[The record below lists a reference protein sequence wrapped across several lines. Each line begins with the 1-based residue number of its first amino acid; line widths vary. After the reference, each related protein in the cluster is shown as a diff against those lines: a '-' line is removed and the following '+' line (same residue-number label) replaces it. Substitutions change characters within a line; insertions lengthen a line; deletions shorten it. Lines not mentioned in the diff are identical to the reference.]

1 MADNY
6 TYVINQTENQSL
18 SLNHV
23 YANRDD
29 PFPNSAFTDTSVN
42 PVLKNPGLNTNDQD
56 SANFFEIRNAPTSV
70 GSNDEPIISG
80 HTKTRLVNRIIP
92 SSNQSTLANY
102 AKNKQETSSYKIR
115 VYDRN
120 ASITGQLLAGSTGP
134 GMDLESK
141 DYFVLIN
148 PEIRGD
154 DGAVKNRPHF
164 AKIKRLT
171 TYDYYGDGFEFEP
184 RYPTSIPKDTN
195 FEIYEGPAKTDTSV
209 VAVSYGLRG
218 KTDTTSGRTSLFDK
232 YDVSSTVSR
241 PTWYFYED
249 RLQHKNQLDYNTKYQ
264 LTTCRWFSDW
274 AARGAIRSSTINTVT
289 LYQTTYKTAVNASY
303 NGWTNADIGRSV
315 FSGIGAGLVEW
326 IGNIASFDNSANT
339 ITLDYPRRTLPTN
352 AGLSNVDIYVGR
364 DIQQT
369 IFLTEQEYGVNITD
383 LGDIKHNGIL
393 IDNNRSEDTTRAS
406 FQNISGGT
414 DVDTDT
420 VYNFAPDRWGYAF
433 RNYSRSSED
442 KTSSHPDTFP
452 TGSYR
457 FNHGNFIGPSRYL
470 YYKSSH
476 LKNNIVD
483 PILESSVNFPRN
495 KMSQIARAKV
505 FDISGI
511 QHLKL
516 KEDHSF
522 VVRTTLHTSSLG
534 QYKLPFKAT
543 SITGNKIRLSK
554 LTENFDV
561 RKDDFLKV
569 NDLIRVENN
578 YYIISAFDSPA
589 IVNEMIVQDIT
600 VNKIK
605 TDSETTWGNITTMP
619 SFTDVDAYVR
629 AWNGGLKGTFPLD
642 TEAVYGANHSFQR
655 LTINGN
661 TISKTNASMNDNKI
675 VLLSPEFSNHQIDID
690 YGDSVHQ
697 QIKLTSEFTAKKY
710 YQPTPISMLYYISGN
725 YAIDEEIFSGS
736 VEDINSQNKHGL
748 ISYEILGRDK
758 LSKLLGSTTNKNL
771 NHTNDIVYSTLL
783 PMLNNSVNVTI
794 DGNLI
799 ATGTTTELRIT
810 DAQFALGIVPKPFDI
825 LMDSSNN
832 LLGEISVVGPRFTG
846 AGYRQ
851 YPITLRSPNISET
864 QVTSGA
870 TVKLYRRDVGSYISG
885 VKALLSNPTLTTS
898 PTDFTS
904 IGDKGV
910 VFIDGERIAFTD
922 NGVGPITT
930 TISYSDLAYSSAI
943 GGYNKDTSLGFDIID
958 TDNIGVSDSKFAFKA
973 GLESEVTSVM
983 NEISTLSTSTYFNV
997 LDSVSQDG
1005 QTIITLSPTFPIV
1018 LGSIEDNSS
1027 DTTFSSHN
1035 SDLYIVNRNIPRSG
1049 FIHTL
1054 KNENT
1059 TQYVPRETFKYNPIQ
1074 EIRPGELK
1082 ETFTSVLNDA
1092 KINQKIMGYSSGY
1105 RINADGSINGTNYS
1119 TPNNNPIM
1127 GSNFHDEN
1135 YTGNDK
1141 LTLLPKQFPSSRS
1154 SKFVG
1159 VDTIRDIEQKDFR
1172 SKRYELLSVG
1182 DLYPESKLR
1191 YNSIFNAA
1199 SFSNYGL
1206 LTETKPQK
1214 DVNSI
1219 SHTNY
1224 TGGSFASLM
1233 NEANFKTNKINSS
1246 SILPSEIKRFGVMR
1260 LVEAT
1265 FDWHFTPIDA
1275 ESLSDIDTM
1284 PKISPQIMIYPRWS
1298 NPTDLTFTLSS
1309 ENAFNITTNQITCSG
1324 STTRTFKEG
1333 DMIFKESDGSLI
1345 ARINSATDGGNVT
1358 TNSSGVLSGSGV
1370 TVYQNVS
1377 AGTNVFKANVRIWDL
1392 CADDG
1397 FGLDSLAVGADFRH
1411 MAVYLVKGDIDKTYF
1426 QHARRLS
1433 EGGNTF
1439 KSHNIFLPII
1449 PKVFDNNGVAPN
1461 NTDNDDVRRTPFHAE
1476 ADWGLTGVTSSDK
1489 YWHYSRVINALHTQT
1504 FLSNTS
1510 QEQYKVARG
1519 THLYDNCIAVFKH
1532 LRGSISQSQGLSQR
1546 RIDTM
1551 SCLLELDTQSNYNSY
1566 NIAVSHNQLGDPD
1579 NRQQH
1584 SRNMRIDQLGSPDVA
1599 YIGTKTKISLFSGE
1613 EDYSNPPVR
1622 QHHNDANQS
1631 DGEMYQAQM
1640 IIKPTIDT
1648 TGMTENNTI
1657 EITMDANN
1665 KHNWIHYVPNLAG
1678 YYLVRAGNGRD
1689 TLKIL
1694 SHTVNDSGNHAVHTL
1709 TLNTNLTASQRYR
1722 LMRISE
1728 TTFDRTPGFIEF
1740 NKEIHTG
1747 LQYSDVVNRLDTGQK
1762 ATMGESTTD
1771 FVGEGIVSM
1780 YVLLDVDDDLDSN
1793 NKRVENIDLV
1803 EQSLELFSDG
1813 EVIDCCITDG
1823 RTTTRKN
1830 ITVSKSTSSGA
1841 ESLRF
1846 DYEGTLSGNGVV
1858 SFGKTFTITTNTD
1871 FPNGVERAYIGAT
1884 MAIGL
1889 DAEKAIN
1896 EILNENDIEV
1906 DDNERNIT
1914 FTGAIV
1920 ESTSTNTITLESEV
1934 STDVIANGDV
1944 LYNQEG
1950 KLIGIVASG
1959 QGTTTLTMSDV
1970 DYDSDSTVDVF
1981 YTPQQYEELVKY
1993 TRRPFVINTKFA
2005 ESDVFTA
2012 VNFLASKKGLEYIF
2026 KGDKI
2031 QIRDID
2037 DYSSRRLFSLRY
2049 RDGQNLLS
2057 AENNTSLFDKANKVI
2072 VIGDNVKATS
2082 EIPTDKNTRTLTH
2095 VDSNIKY
2102 AKEAQIKAEQL
2113 LALHNTK
2120 TTKVTI
2126 EIERKDK
2133 MKLMKPGDIIT
2144 LNFPNHNIPPDD
2156 YIVYEIEN
2164 AMSSISKITVGTF
2177 NKTIAERLAEMNIE
2191 RKGGFSTLLTRE
2203 VTVEVTSKTILDE
2216 IGIREVSLKTQ
2227 RTTPTGTPIGW
2238 GTLIGWTEVM
2248 NAGSDVVTTEEIGL

>member
-6 TYVINQTENQSL
+6 TYVINQTSNQSI
-18 SLNHV
+18 SLNHT
-23 YANRDD
+23 YANRNDA
-29 PFPNSAFTDTSVN
+29 FPVFAFGDTSVN

-80 HTKTRLVNRIIP
+80 HLKTRLVNRIIP
-92 SSNQSTLANY
+92 SANNQTTLANY

-115 VYDRN
+115 VHDKN
-120 ASITGQLLAGSTGP
+120 ASVTGQLLAGSTGP

-164 AKIKRLT
+164 ARIKRLT
-171 TYDYYGDGFEFEP
+171 SYDYYGDGFEFEP
-184 RYPTSIPKDTN
+184 HYPKSIPKDTN

-218 KTDTTSGRTSLFDK
+218 KTDTTSGRTFLFNK

-274 AARGAIRSSTINTVT
+274 AARGAIRSSTTDTVT
-289 LYQTTYKTAVNASY
+289 LYQTTHKTAVNTSY
-303 NGWTNADIGRSV
+303 NSWTNADIGRSV
-315 FSGIGAGLVEW
+315 FSGIGAGNVEW

-339 ITLDYPRRTLPTN
+339 ITLDYPRRTLPSSTST
-352 AGLSNVDIYVGR
+352 AIAIHVGR

-393 IDNNRSEDTTRAS
+393 VDNQRKSDIPQPLTP
-406 FQNISGGT
+406 GPT
-414 DVDTDT
+414 DFDT
-420 VYNFAPDRWGYAF
+420 VTTYVFTPDRWGYAF
-433 RNYSRSSED
+433 RNHSRSSED
-442 KTSSHPDTFP
+442 KTSAHPDTFA
-452 TGSYR
+452 TGSYK
-457 FNHGNFIGPSRYL
+457 FNHGNLTGPTRYL
-470 YYKSSH
+470 HYKSSH

-483 PILESSVNFPRN
+483 PVMESSVNFPRN

-522 VVRTTLHTSSLG
+522 VIRTALHTSSLG
-534 QYKLPFKAT
+534 QYKLPFTAT
-543 SITGNKIRLSK
+543 SVTGNKIRLNK
-554 LTENFDV
+554 ITENFDV
-561 RKDDFLKV
+561 RNDNFLKA
-569 NDLIRVENN
+569 NDMIRVGNN
-578 YYIISAFDSPA
+578 YYIISSFTAPT
-589 IVNEMIVQDIT
+589 IENEIRVQDIT

-605 TDSETTWGNITTMP
+605 TDSDTTWGNITTMP
-619 SFTDVDAYVR
+619 FFTDADAYVR

-642 TEAVYGANHSFQR
+642 TEAVYGSNTFQR

-661 TISKTNASMNDNKI
+661 TISKTNASMNNNKI
-675 VLLSPEFSNHQIDID
+675 ILLSPEFSNHQIDID

-710 YQPTPISMLYYISGN
+710 HQPTPISMLYYLSGN

-736 VEDINSQNKHGL
+736 VEDINSQNKNGM

-771 NHTNDIVYSTLL
+771 NHTNDVVYSTLS
-783 PMLNNSVNVTI
+783 PMLDNSVNVTI
-794 DGNLI
+794 DGDLT
-799 ATGTTTELRIT
+799 ATGTGTEIRVT
-810 DAQFALGIVPKPFDI
+810 DAQFNLGIVPKPFDI
-825 LMDSSNN
+825 LMDSNNN
-832 LLGEISVVGPRFTG
+832 LLGEISTVATINVRD
-846 AGYRQ
+846 

-864 QVTSGA
+864 QVNSGA

-910 VFIDGERIAFTD
+910 VFIDGEKLVFSDSGA
-922 NGVGPITT
+922 
-930 TISYSDLAYSSAI
+930 ISYSDLAYSSAS
-943 GGYNKDTSLGFDIID
+943 GGYNIDTSLGFDILD

-973 GLESEVTSVM
+973 GLENEVTSTI
-983 NEISTLSTSTYFNV
+983 NAISTLSTSTYFNV
-997 LDSVSQDG
+997 LDSSSQDG
-1005 QTIITLSPTFPIV
+1005 QTTITISPTFPII

-1027 DTTFSSHN
+1027 DTAFSSHN
-1035 SDLYIVNRNIPRSG
+1035 SDVYMVNRNIPRSG

-1074 EIRPGELK
+1074 EIKPGELK
-1082 ETFTSVLNDA
+1082 ETFTSVLNDSDT
-1092 KINQKIMGYSSGY
+1092 NQKIMGYSSGY
-1105 RINADGSINGTNYS
+1105 RINANGSINGTNYS
-1119 TPNNNPIM
+1119 TPNSNPIM

-1154 SKFVG
+1154 GTTVG

-1191 YNSIFNAA
+1191 YNNIFNAS
-1199 SFSNYGL
+1199 SFSNYGM
-1206 LTETKPQK
+1206 LTETNPQK

-1224 TGGSFASLM
+1224 TGGSFAALM

-1284 PKISPQIMIYPRWS
+1284 PKIEPQTMIYPRWS
-1298 NPTDLTFTLSS
+1298 NPTNLSFTISSLSNLIS
-1309 ENAFNITTNQITCSG
+1309 CGG
-1324 STTRTFKEG
+1324 SQRTFKEG
-1333 DMIFKESDGSLI
+1333 DMIFKQSDGSLI

-1358 TNSSGVLSGSGV
+1358 TDSSGILSGSGV
-1370 TVYQNVS
+1370 TVYQVVSGVS
-1377 AGTNVFKANVRIWDL
+1377 AFKANVRVWDL
-1392 CADDG
+1392 CADDDG
-1397 FGLDSLAVGADFRH
+1397 FGLDSLAAGADFRH
-1411 MAVYLVKGDIDKTYF
+1411 MAVYLVKGNIDKSYF
-1426 QHARRLS
+1426 QHARKLRES
-1433 EGGNTF
+1433 VNNVNKDFTP
-1439 KSHNIFLPII
+1439 HNIFLPII
-1449 PKVFDNNGVAPN
+1449 PIAFDNNGDAPTN
-1461 NTDNDDVRRTPFHAE
+1461 STNNDDVRRTPFHAE
-1476 ADWGLTGVTSSDK
+1476 DDWGLTGITSSDK
-1489 YWHYSRVINALHTQT
+1489 YWHYSRVVNALHTQT
-1504 FLSNTS
+1504 FNSNTS
-1510 QEQYKVARG
+1510 PEQYKVGRG
-1519 THLYDNCIAVFKH
+1519 THLYDNCIGVFKH

-1551 SCLLELDTQSNYNSY
+1551 SCLLELDTESNYSGYNS
-1566 NIAVSHNQLGDPD
+1566 AVIGADTN

-1599 YIGTKTKISLFSGE
+1599 YIGTKTKTALFSGVE
-1613 EDYSNPPVR
+1613 GYVIPIPE
-1622 QHHNDANQS
+1622 QHHKDANS
-1631 DGEMYQAQM
+1631 SGSEMYQAQM

-1648 TGMTENNTI
+1648 TGMSGSTI
-1657 EITMDANN
+1657 TITMNASNT
-1665 KHNWIHYVPNLAG
+1665 HNWIHYVPNLAG

-1694 SHTVNDSGNHAVHTL
+1694 SHTVNDSGNHAEHIL
-1709 TLNTNLTASQRYR
+1709 TLNANLTASQRYR

-1728 TTFDRTPGFIEF
+1728 TTFDRTPGFIEL

-1747 LQYSDVVNRLDTGQK
+1747 LQYSEVVSRLDTGGA

-1780 YVLLDVDDDLDSN
+1780 YVLLDVDDDLDTN
-1793 NKRVENIDLV
+1793 NKMVENINLV

-1846 DYEGTLSGNGVV
+1846 DYEGTISGNGVV
-1858 SFGKTFTITTNTD
+1858 SFGKAFTITTNTD
-1871 FPNGVERAYIGAT
+1871 FPNGVKRAYIGT
-1884 MAIGL
+1884 SMAIGL
-1889 DAEKAIN
+1889 DAERAIN

-1920 ESTSTNTITLESEV
+1920 NTTSGNDINLASAV

-1944 LYNQEG
+1944 IYNQEG
-1950 KLIGIVASG
+1950 KLIGLVASG
-1959 QGTTTLTMSDV
+1959 QGTATLTLDDV
-1970 DYDSDSTVDVF
+1970 DYDSDSTVDTF

-1993 TRRPFVINTKFA
+1993 TRRPFIINTKFA

-2037 DYSSRRLFSLRY
+2037 DYSSRRVFSLRY
-2049 RDGQNLLS
+2049 RDGQNLMS
-2057 AENNTSLFDKANKVI
+2057 TENNTSLFDRANKVV
-2072 VIGDNVKATS
+2072 VIGDNVKASS
-2082 EIPTDKNTRTLTH
+2082 EIPSDKNTRTLTH

-2164 AMSSISKITVGTF
+2164 AMSAISKITVGTF

-2191 RKGGFSTLLTRE
+2191 RKGGFSTLLTRD
-2203 VTVEVTSKTILDE
+2203 VTVEVTSKTVFEE
-2216 IGIREVSLKTQ
+2216 IGIREVSLKAQ
-2227 RTTPTGTPIGW
+2227 RTTPTGLTIGW
-2238 GTLIGWTEVM
+2238 GTLIGWTEAM